1 MGHLTSLKSIFFFS
15 WEEIW
20 RKILTFNILAR
31 SGWSMV
37 NRCIQCKS
45 IDESTNHILI
55 HCNKTRLL
63 WGFFIS
69 FLSAIFKIHWVFSQL
84 IKELLI
90 EWKVQDMNKGKK
102 KVWHWTPFCLFLR
115 IWKEHNGK
123 TFKEESYPKK
133 TFKEEELSDQELKEI
148 FIKCLM
154 KWSRVSMGLA
164 NYSQLN
170 VFDRLSWGWVFLSAG
185 CFLLLAVFFNFVV
198 PHEYPL
204 YTYRVHPLLL
214 HFFNLIYFP
223 LKKYL

>member
-1 MGHLTSLKSIFFFS
+1 M
-15 WEEIW
+15 
-20 RKILTFNILAR
+20 TFNILAR

-63 WGFFIS
+63 WGFFVS

-164 NYSQLN
+164 NFFFFLINNGVGKLFTIKCFWSLKLGMG
-170 VFDRLSWGWVFLSAG
+170 VSFCRLFPFVGSFL
-185 CFLLLAVFFNFVV
+185 
-198 PHEYPL
+198 
-204 YTYRVHPLLL
+204 
-214 HFFNLIYFP
+214 
-223 LKKYL
+223 